1 MYIHMYIYI
10 YTYMYIYIYT
20 RIYIYIR
27 IYIYTHLKNKPANS
41 LHPILGIH
49 SSCKRPF
56 AYATVPLA
64 GIAALA
70 PGSHS
75 RAERTALVHVRGRK
89 SCLQGFL
96 VPTCYIS
103 GRVIRGCIW
112 NILGP
117 PEISLNTI
125 WWQKQ
130 VKQTYLRQHQPK
142 SHHWPYHECHIY
154 VIY

>member
-1 MYIHMYIYI
+1 MAGSMYNRRMGLPTNIYIYYIIFMCIYIYMCIYICIYTRICICIYTRIYIYI
-10 YTYMYIYIYT
+10 YTY
-20 RIYIYIR
+20 RYIYIR

-64 GIAALA
+64 GIEALA

-75 RAERTALVHVRGRK
+75 RAERTALVHVRGRR

-103 GRVIRGCIW
+103 GRVIRGCI
-112 NILGP
+112 
-117 PEISLNTI
+117 
-125 WWQKQ
+125 
-130 VKQTYLRQHQPK
+130 
-142 SHHWPYHECHIY
+142 
-154 VIY
+154 

>member
-1 MYIHMYIYI
+1 MYICTYMYMYI
-10 YTYMYIYIYT
+10 YTYIYI
-20 RIYIYIR
+20 RIDIYIYIR

-64 GIAALA
+64 GIEALA

-75 RAERTALVHVRGRK
+75 RAERTALVHVRGRR

-103 GRVIRGCIW
+103 GRVIRGCI
-112 NILGP
+112 
-117 PEISLNTI
+117 
-125 WWQKQ
+125 
-130 VKQTYLRQHQPK
+130 
-142 SHHWPYHECHIY
+142 
-154 VIY
+154 